1 MGAARAMTQV
11 YLGLGANVG
20 HRRANIALALELLH
34 ARGADVRGVSSVYET
49 TPVGFARQPWFLNL
63 ACAVETSLAP
73 LDLLRVAKGIEAAL
87 GRAPSPPNGPRV
99 IDIDILLYDD
109 LVVDSREV
117 TVPHPRMSERAFVLA
132 PLADLAPD
140 LRHPLLGV
148 TVGELL
154 AAAPGREGVRP
165 WGGPIRVG

>member
-1 MGAARAMTQV
+1 MTQV

-73 LDLLRVAKGIEAAL
+73 LDLLRVAKGIEVAL

-117 TVPHPRMSERAFVLA
+117 TALVMGASAFVLA

-154 AAAPGREGVRP
+154 AAAPGREGVRQ